1 MKYILAS
8 ASPRRKELLQQIGME
23 FEVIPACG
31 EEVMHFTKPQEV
43 VVDLSRQKAEEIA
56 KSRVKESVP
65 EIIIGA
71 DTVVSF
77 EEKILG
83 KPKDTEDAYR
93 MISMLQGQTHKV
105 YTGVTLLIRT
115 EEGEKVHSFY
125 EETEVVMYPMTEE
138 ERNWYVGTSEPY
150 DKAGGYGIQGKC
162 AVFIEKIRGDYN
174 NVVGLPVARIY
185 QELAKLGFSIYAEYR
200 KEADC

>member
-31 EEVMHFTKPQEV
+31 EEIMHFTKPQEV
-43 VVDLSRQKAEEIA
+43 VMDLSRQKAEEIA

-105 YTGVTLLIRT
+105 YTGVTLLLRT
-115 EEGEKVHSFY
+115 EAGEKDHSFY

-162 AVFIEKIRGDYN
+162 AIFIKKIQGDYN

-185 QELAKLGFSIYAEYR
+185 QELAGLGIGIHDKS
-200 KEADC
+200 KGV